1 MLMLSSSSFEKLNK
15 KLIAEIRSRDMS
27 CELEEVREFVHCT
40 DLLLAS
46 GQIKKTVAINL
57 LETVTG
63 YRSID
68 PNMISFS
75 GQFLE
80 RMSLLLPKKLL
91 ESACVFPLKHEGT
104 YIHLAMSN
112 PLDTDLIKSIEVV
125 SGSKVLPYCCSS
137 SFLQKAIEKIYPDVN
152 SQQLD
157 DIEYVTKQALAITN
171 EYMNLFDDD
180 IVKLLSNPY
189 IIILF
194 RMILQDTVS
203 RGISDL
209 HFESQENMFR
219 IRVRQDGVLREA
231 WTFPDVLGVPIL
243 ARIKMLAELKIE
255 NDNSP
260 QDGRISNNLID
271 DKDMDIRVSVI
282 RAIHGEKIVLRIL
295 DKGKDQLSLED
306 LQLDEVS
313 SQRIQDA
320 ISQPNGMFLM
330 TGPTGSGKTTTLYA
344 ILQQLNTEGVNI
356 STAEDPVEY
365 DLKGITQI
373 SCTEKD
379 STTFQSALKSFL
391 RQDPD
396 IIMVGEIRDVETADI
411 ATKAALTGHLMLS
424 TLHTNDAAS
433 SITRLLNIGIP
444 DYVLAACNLTIVA
457 QRLLRKVCLEC
468 CVSYQPDVEVLEQ
481 LSLSSKRFSNVNFYK
496 GEGCDACSNTGY
508 HGRMCVLEVLTVDS
522 AIEKLIVAGAGV
534 SELNACAIDNGMVS
548 LRENALRKLEQ
559 GLTTC
564 EEVIRVTAD

>member
-1 MLMLSSSSFEKLNK
+1 MLSSAAFDRLNQ
-15 KLIAEIRSRDMS
+15 KLIAEVRSREMS
-27 CELEEVREFVHCT
+27 CEFGDVNEFVHCT
-40 DLLLAS
+40 DSLLAS

-63 YRSID
+63 CRSIN

-75 GQFLE
+75 MSFLE
-80 RMSLLLPKKLL
+80 RMSLLLPKKIV
-91 ESACVFPLKHEGT
+91 EKSCIFPLKHEGI
-104 YIHLAMSN
+104 YLHMAMSN
-112 PLDTDLIKSIEVV
+112 PLDSDLIKSIEVV

-137 SFLQKAIEKIYPDVN
+137 TFLEEAIENIYPELVN
-152 SQQLD
+152 EQLE

-171 EYMNLFDDD
+171 EYVNLFDDD
-180 IVKLLSNPY
+180 IVTLLSNPY

-194 RMILQDTVS
+194 RMILQDTVAK
-203 RGISDL
+203 GISDL
-209 HFESQENMFR
+209 HFESQENLFR

-231 WTFPDVLGVPIL
+231 WSFPDVLGVPIL
-243 ARIKMLAELKIE
+243 ARIKMLAGLDIE
-255 NDNSP
+255 NDHSP
-260 QDGRISNNLID
+260 QDGRISSNLVH

-295 DKGKDQLSLED
+295 DKGKDQLSLSD
-306 LQLDEVS
+306 LNLDDVS
-313 SQRIQDA
+313 SERIQDA

-344 ILQQLNTEGVNI
+344 ILQQLNVDGVNI

-379 STTFQSALKSFL
+379 STTFQTALKSFL

-396 IIMVGEIRDVETADI
+396 IIMVGEIRDIETADI

-457 QRLLRKVCLEC
+457 QRLLRKICPDC
-468 CVSYQPDVEVLEQ
+468 KTAYQPNVEELQQLDLSEQ
-481 LSLSSKRFSNVNFYK
+481 RFSGVKFYK
-496 GEGCDACSNTGY
+496 GKGCHACSDTGY
-508 HGRMCVLEVLTVDS
+508 RGRMCVLEVLVVDS
-522 AIEKLIVAGAGV
+522 ALEKLIVAGAGV
-534 SELNACAIDNGMVS
+534 SELNACAIDSGMVS

-564 EEVIRVTAD
+564 EEVLRVTVG

>member
-1 MLMLSSSSFEKLNK
+1 MLSSSAFDKLNK
-15 KLIAEIRSRDMS
+15 KLLAEVRAREIS
-27 CELEEVREFVHCT
+27 CEFEQVSEFVHCT
-40 DLLLAS
+40 DSLLAT

-63 YRSID
+63 CRSID

-75 GQFLE
+75 SRFLE
-80 RMSLLLPKKLL
+80 RMSLLLPKDLVKK
-91 ESACVFPLKHEGT
+91 SCAFPLKHEGVFL
-104 YIHLAMSN
+104 HMAMSN
-112 PLDTDLIKSIEVV
+112 PLDSDLIKSIEVV

-137 SFLQKAIEKIYPDVN
+137 TFLEKAIENIYPESVN
-152 SQQLD
+152 DQLED
-157 DIEYVTKQALAITN
+157 LDYVTKQALAITN
-171 EYMNLFDDD
+171 EYLNLFDDD
-180 IVKLLSNPY
+180 IIKLLSNPY

-194 RMILQDTVS
+194 RMILQDTVA

-209 HFESQENMFR
+209 HFESQESLFR
-219 IRVRQDGVLREA
+219 VRVRQDGVLREA
-231 WTFPDVLGVPIL
+231 WSFPDVLGVPIL
-243 ARIKMLAELKIE
+243 ARIKMLAGLDIE
-255 NDNSP
+255 NNNSP
-260 QDGRISNNLID
+260 QDGRISSNLVY

-295 DKGKDQLSLED
+295 DKGKDQLSLSD
-306 LQLDEVS
+306 LNLDEVS

-320 ISQPNGMFLM
+320 INQPNGMFLM

-344 ILQQLNTEGVNI
+344 ILQQLNVEGVNI

-365 DLKGITQI
+365 DLRGITQI

-396 IIMVGEIRDVETADI
+396 IIMVGEIRDIETADI

-433 SITRLLNIGIP
+433 SITRLLNIGVP

-457 QRLLRKVCLEC
+457 QRLLRKICPDC
-468 CVSYQPDVEVLEQ
+468 HVSYEPSAEEFNQLGLSEQ
-481 LSLSSKRFSNVNFYK
+481 RFSGVNFYK
-496 GEGCDACSNTGY
+496 GEGCDKCSGTGY
-508 HGRMCVLEVLTVDS
+508 RGRMCILEVLVVDS
-522 AIEKLIVAGAGV
+522 ALEKLIVAGAGV
-534 SELNACAIDNGMVS
+534 SELHSCAIESGMVS

-564 EEVIRVTAD
+564 EEVLRVTVD